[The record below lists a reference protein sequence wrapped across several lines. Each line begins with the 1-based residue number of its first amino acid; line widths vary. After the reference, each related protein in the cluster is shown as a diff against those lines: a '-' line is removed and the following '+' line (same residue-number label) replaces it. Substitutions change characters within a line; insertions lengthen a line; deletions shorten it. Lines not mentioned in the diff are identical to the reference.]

1 MKRTVLHFLKW
12 RPITWVLLS
21 LLSIAVDYIS
31 GPFIQFPIIFLV
43 PVAIASW
50 NNGKVWGLVLS
61 FFLPLVRMVFT
72 FYWTVPWTIWETL
85 GNTLIRIIVFS
96 LFSVLIERAAL
107 EQRKL
112 KQKVKVL
119 EGLLP
124 VCCVCKKIRNGNGK
138 WEQMEKYI
146 TDRSEARFSHGL
158 CPDCA
163 KKEYP
168 EYVTE

>member
-1 MKRTVLHFLKW
+1 MNKNDIRLIVWL
-12 RPITWVLLS
+12 LLS
-21 LLSIAVDYIS
+21 FACVFIDYIT
-31 GPFIQFPIIFLV
+31 GPLVQFPIIFLV
-43 PVAIASW
+43 PVALTSW
-50 NNGKVWGLVLS
+50 YNGKIWGLLLS
-61 FFLPLVRMVFT
+61 LLLPLVRMVFT
-72 FYWTVPWTIWETL
+72 FYWPTPWTIWETL

-96 LFSVLIERAAL
+96 LFSVLIERITL

-112 KQKVKVL
+112 AHKVKVL

-124 VCCVCKKIRNGNGK
+124 VCCICKKIRNGNGK

-146 TDRSEARFSHGL
+146 TDRSEAQFSHGL

-168 EYVTE
+168 EYTVEE